1 MDSVPK
7 EKQNGKGKDD
17 KSSSIKVE
25 QVYMKRHMGLIQA
38 CGIIIGQVIGTGIFL
53 TPKGVT
59 RNIGSVGASLIVW
72 AFCGINNTL
81 GSLMYAEMGAV
92 LPKAGGEYAFVME
105 SFGPLAAFT
114 TLWANAFVVRPV
126 SFVIM
131 GRVAGQYV
139 IQLFFPNCELP
150 EVIAPLFGMWLI
162 CKYLHTIF
170 ATYCVCIFIIH
181 PCDPTVVICYLIW
194 PCDILLSV
202 SPTSYQIALL

>member
-1 MDSVPK
+1 MASTPK
-7 EKQNGKGKDD
+7 DGTGQNGEN
-17 KSSSIKVE
+17 SKVE
-25 QVYMKRHMGLIQA
+25 KVYMKRHMGLIQA

-114 TLWANAFVVRPV
+114 TLWAMAFVVRPC
-126 SFVIM
+126 SFAIM
-131 GRVAGQYV
+131 GKVAGQYI

-150 EVIAPLFGMWLI
+150 AVIATLFGIWLI
-162 CKYLHTIF
+162 CELH
-170 ATYCVCIFIIH
+170 Y
-181 PCDPTVVICYLIW
+181 
-194 PCDILLSV
+194 
-202 SPTSYQIALL
+202 